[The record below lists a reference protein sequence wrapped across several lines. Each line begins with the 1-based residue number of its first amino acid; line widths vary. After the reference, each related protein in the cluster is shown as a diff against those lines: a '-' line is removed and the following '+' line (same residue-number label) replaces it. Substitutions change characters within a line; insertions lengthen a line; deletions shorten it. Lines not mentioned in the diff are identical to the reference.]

1 MTNLKLITTE
11 TFGDLSC
18 NFYRNMNDDI
28 LLTREQIGQAL
39 EYSDPDV
46 ALSKIHKKH
55 KDRLDGLSVVK
66 KIKCKDGKFYNS
78 CLYTLEGALVICSL
92 SHQEKAIDFSQWL
105 LNISNTNENIKVIN
119 SRNEIEFM
127 KLLKD
132 FLDEYKIKYIQ
143 QYKFENY
150 RIDLYLTE
158 LKIAIEYDEEGH
170 KYYPYESQEYRE
182 KYISQKLG
190 CKFIRLNDDDSY
202 GKNIAIVSKEII
214 SSWIGY
220 GIL

>member
-11 TFGDLSC
+11 TFENLSC

-28 LLTREQIGQAL
+28 LLTREQIGIAL
-39 EYSDPDV
+39 DYKYPDD
-46 ALSKIHKKH
+46 ALSKIHKRH
-55 KDRLDGLSVVK
+55 KDRLDELSVVK

-78 CLYTLEGALVICSL
+78 CLYTLEGALLICSL

-105 LNISNTNENIKVIN
+105 LNISNTNENIKIIN
-119 SRNEIEFM
+119 SRNEIEFL

-132 FLDEYKIKYIQ
+132 FLDEYEIKYIQ

-170 KYYPYESQEYRE
+170 KYYPYKSQEYRE

-190 CKFIRLNDDDSY
+190 CKFIDLMMT
-202 GKNIAIVSKEII
+202 
-214 SSWIGY
+214 
-220 GIL
+220 ILMVKILLLYQKK

>member
-11 TFGDLSC
+11 TFGELPC
-18 NFYRNMNDDI
+18 NFYRNMNNDI
-28 LLTREQIGQAL
+28 LLTREQIGIAL
-39 EYSDPDV
+39 DYKYPDD
-46 ALSKIHKKH
+46 ALSKIHKRH
-55 KDRLDGLSVVK
+55 SASLDPLSIVK

-78 CLYTLEGALVICSL
+78 CLYTLEGALLICSL

-105 LNISNTNENIKVIN
+105 LNISNTNENIKIIN
-119 SRNEIEFM
+119 SRNEIEFL

-132 FLDEYKIKYIQ
+132 FLDEYEIKYIQ

-214 SSWIGY
+214 
-220 GIL
+220 

>member
-1 MTNLKLITTE
+1 MSNLTLITTE
-11 TFGDLSC
+11 TFNNLSC
-18 NFYRNMNDDI
+18 NFYKNMNDDI

-39 EYSDPDV
+39 EYADPID
-46 ALSKIHKKH
+46 AIYRIHKRH
-55 KDRLDGLSVVK
+55 SDRLDPLSTVK

-105 LNISNTNENIKVIN
+105 LNISNTNENIKIIN

-143 QYKFENY
+143 QNKFENY

-170 KYYPYESQEYRE
+170 KYYPYKSQEYRE

-214 SSWIGY
+214 
-220 GIL
+220 